1 MKIHFFSP
9 NRLVFQNQPEQSREQ
24 AYVTQEV
31 SELQKK
37 PDFSKQEFDKAVDE
51 SAERIRILANAR
63 GSNPRSI
70 ESKIS
75 TLKDKHQLKSIG
87 LDLKEAAAKKAF
99 IGEVSDD
106 LNKLYNEIVPNKS
119 KKFDEVVKYA
129 EELAEPR
136 DGGIDDYEGDD
147 KKDEAYQSV
156 VGYLTGLGM
165 YDKASANEAYN
176 KFKEAFDKSSEGWT
190 TFGTRL
196 DTDVVKK
203 IANFAEYEKELAHL
217 NLDPREKAYFVGL
230 FAGAKNKF
238 PDKFEEFRDD
248 TLEQIKDVTS
258 GKGKGRGSWSS
269 DKQVLLD
276 IPLLTDS
283 LAEVEISKGLI
294 RNFVKKAETLKN
306 EKKLTFLDGGVVE
319 SIMKPET
326 LDKIHSEASA
336 RNLLEEAEKE
346 LRLTV
351 LRQDIATFNDTARK
365 LVAQFKVDIKNYPE
379 VVEILALDN
388 DAKINEKIKNPGL
401 DAMEAKL
408 AAARPVLTRATMD
421 NEKAIT
427 LSAAGALPEVKA
439 VAPDPADV
447 QAKAPGKKAAGK
459 KGAAGTPETPG
470 STSEIT
476 DDYAKNWK
484 LGVDKV
490 DHFFKG
496 KKKAIVVI
504 KSASIHEEDGS
515 VASKKLPK
523 GTELEVIDAPAKVV
537 PKQSSHKPGVIVDE
551 VFVPVKY
558 ENKTCYIAQEIIED
572 ENHQRGPTAT
582 ERPKTEST
590 TAATAPTSAP
600 ASAPT
605 SAPSAAPAAAPTSAP
620 TTSAERSAESVD
632 EIARDWEKGREVTK
646 FDLAGYTGKLV
657 IRPGNIVRFRTSTGQ
672 IDSTLSVAPGEEMT
686 LFSPNNPAREV
697 NGKLYYE
704 VDYADHSHMICDDW
718 VMKKTQPGEKTG
730 SPEGAFT
737 SPERA
742 TAAFEKNHENLKP
755 INPNYLYQ
763 LSAIDAYADKPDGA
777 RFDLLFNGY
786 MLAFRA
792 FRMPDGKYKIS
803 YNGGE
808 IEEPYNSKEEVLRAV
823 NDGSA
828 LQKVMLKVL
837 GAKYQFEQHEKVTGT
852 VRNVEKTEKTP
863 PYDYTVELDWNN
875 PNAKVDVRALPFGRI
890 GYRVNREN
898 VAYDGGSMREG
909 VAESLPEFALKM
921 KHIRAWAEEDQHFKT
936 IDTASQHE
944 ILFDTITNSY
954 NYNNERAAIGRII
967 NFKIDQNNK
976 VEQVVNATLD
986 WGNFGPTQLFVWL
999 ENNQLHYFVNGRKAQ
1014 TGGISGNFAQMIEG
1028 VKKIREAA

>member
-9 NRLVFQNQPEQSREQ
+9 NRLVFQNKPEQSREQ

-31 SELQKK
+31 SELEKK
-37 PDFSKQEFDKAVDE
+37 PDFSKQEFDKAVNE
-51 SAERIRILANAR
+51 SAERIRTLATAR
-63 GSNPRSI
+63 GPNPRSI
-70 ESKIS
+70 ESKIGK
-75 TLKDKHQLKSIG
+75 LKDKHQLKSIG
-87 LDLKEAAAKKAF
+87 LDLKEKEDKKAL
-99 IGEVSDD
+99 IREVSDD
-106 LNKLYNEIVPNKS
+106 LNKLYSEIVPNKAN
-119 KKFDEVVKYA
+119 KFDEAVKYA
-129 EELAEPR
+129 EELAEPK
-136 DGGIDDYEGDD
+136 DGGIDDYEGTD
-147 KKDEAYQSV
+147 KDGEAYQSV

-165 YDKASANEAYN
+165 YDKASANEAYG
-176 KFKEAFDKSSEGWT
+176 KFKAAFDKSSEGWT
-190 TFGTRL
+190 MGTKL

-203 IANFAEYEKELAHL
+203 IANFAEYEQELSHL
-217 NLDPREKAYFVGL
+217 NLDAREKAYFVGL
-230 FAGAKNKF
+230 FNGAKKKF
-238 PDKFEEFRDD
+238 PAKFDEFRED
-248 TLEQIKDVTS
+248 TLEQIKDATS
-258 GKGKGRGSWSS
+258 GKGKGRGSWGS

-283 LAEVEISKGLI
+283 LAEVEISKGQI
-294 RNFVKKAETLKN
+294 QAFVRKAEKLQSELK
-306 EKKLTFLDGGVVE
+306 FDFIHGGVVE
-319 SIMKPET
+319 DIMKPET
-326 LDKIHSEASA
+326 LDKIHSEVSA

-351 LRQDIATFNDTARK
+351 LRQNIATFNDTARK
-365 LVAQFKVDIKNYPE
+365 LIEQFKIDINDPLYPLVKE
-379 VVEILALDN
+379 MLDLN
-388 DAKINEKIKNPGL
+388 DDAKIKAKIKKDGFDLLENKVV
-401 DAMEAKL
+401 EAKANNL
-408 AAARPVLTRATMD
+408 IRATLD
-421 NEKAIT
+421 KGHVNP
-427 LSAAGALPEVKA
+427 AAKVPKLATAGILTEVKVVTPA
-439 VAPDPADV
+439 PADV

-459 KGAAGTPETPG
+459 KGASA
-470 STSEIT
+470 
-476 DDYAKNWK
+476 
-484 LGVDKV
+484 LGVSP
-490 DHFFKG
+490 
-496 KKKAIVVI
+496 A
-504 KSASIHEEDGS
+504 
-515 VASKKLPK
+515 VAP
-523 GTELEVIDAPAKVV
+523 TTAPTNA
-537 PKQSSHKPGVIVDE
+537 
-551 VFVPVKY
+551 
-558 ENKTCYIAQEIIED
+558 
-572 ENHQRGPTAT
+572 PTAT
-582 ERPKTEST
+582 
-590 TAATAPTSAP
+590 PTS
-600 ASAPT
+600 T
-605 SAPSAAPAAAPTSAP
+605 PAA
-620 TTSAERSAESVD
+620 SAERPVESVD
-632 EIARDWEKGREVTK
+632 EIARDWDKGHEVTK

-657 IRPGNIVRFRTSTGQ
+657 IKPGNIVYFRTEQGK
-672 IDSTLSVAPGEEMT
+672 IDRTVTVAPGEEMT
-686 LFSPNNPAREV
+686 LFNPNNPAREV
-697 NGKLYYE
+697 NGKLYYK

-718 VMKKTQPGEKTG
+718 VMKKPRPKEKTRT
-730 SPEGAFT
+730 PEGASV
-737 SPERA
+737 SPERI

-763 LSAIDAYADKPDGA
+763 LRAIDAYADKPDGA

-808 IEEPYNSKEEVLRAV
+808 LEEPYNSKEDVLRAV

-837 GAKYQFEQHEKVTGT
+837 GSKYQFEQHEKVTGT

-976 VEQVVNATLD
+976 VEQVANVTLD

-1014 TGGISGNFAQMIEG
+1014 TGGVSGNFAQMIET
-1028 VKKIREAA
+1028 VKRIRET